1 ADMQMR
7 KWIDLLGERSA
18 WTITPDELSRA
29 GVAMRVARLPHSL
42 IRSELSQGQLVAATA
57 SDAPVKL
64 EIRLYRQKYAMSPLA
79 EQVWLAVQK

>member
-1 ADMQMR
+1 
-7 KWIDLLGERSA
+7 
-18 WTITPDELSRA
+18 
-29 GVAMRVARLPHSL
+29 MRVAWLPHSL